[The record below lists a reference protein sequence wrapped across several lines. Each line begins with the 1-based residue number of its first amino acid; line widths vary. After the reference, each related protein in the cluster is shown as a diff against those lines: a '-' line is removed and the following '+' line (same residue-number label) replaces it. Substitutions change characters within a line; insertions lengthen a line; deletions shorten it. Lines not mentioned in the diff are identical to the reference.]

1 MAIPLVDLK
10 SCNDCGLVW
19 NRRKSKTCPSCG
31 NRGTHIEDP
40 TD

>member
-1 MAIPLVDLK
+1 MAIPLTNLK

-19 NRRKSKTCPSCG
+19 NIRKSNTCPSCG
-31 NRGTHIEDP
+31 HKGSRIEDP